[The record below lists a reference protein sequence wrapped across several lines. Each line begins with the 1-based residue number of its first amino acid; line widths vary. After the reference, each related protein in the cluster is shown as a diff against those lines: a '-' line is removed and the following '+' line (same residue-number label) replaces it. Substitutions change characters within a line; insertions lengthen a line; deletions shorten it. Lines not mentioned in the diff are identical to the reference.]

1 MSLTNDDLQQVGTYV
16 QTHLYE
22 WLPPG
27 VFQLSE
33 RIVRV
38 EEELKAQGR
47 RMDDRFIDMKNHI
60 DQRFVAVDQRFVAV
74 DQRFVAVDQRF
85 EDMHKHTN
93 RWMAVISTGLVMLGA
108 LMTAITVFS

>member
-1 MSLTNDDLQQVGTYV
+1 MPLTNDDLQQVGTYV

-27 VFQLSE
+27 VLQLSE

-38 EEELKAQGR
+38 EKKLKAQGR
-47 RMDDRFIDMKNHI
+47 RMDDRFADMKGHM
-60 DQRFVAVDQRFVAV
+60 
-74 DQRFVAVDQRF
+74 DQRF

-108 LMTAITVFS
+108 LMTAITVFG

>member
-1 MSLTNDDLQQVGTYV
+1 MPLTNDDLQQVGTYV

-27 VFQLSE
+27 VLQLSE

-47 RMDDRFIDMKNHI
+47 RMDDRFADMKSHM
-60 DQRFVAVDQRFVAV
+60 DQRFA
-74 DQRFVAVDQRF
+74 AVDQRF

-108 LMTAITVFS
+108 LMTAITVFG